1 LQRNG
6 SRTSSSGRSRAHP
19 RLGAAGS
26 GNGGEAAAGGGVFRE
41 TSETKNFDPGRHW
54 GGGSGG
60 SNGGEGENQRG

>member
-1 LQRNG
+1 MSHLLEILNSYLSVQ
-6 SRTSSSGRSRAHP
+6 TP

-41 TSETKNFDPGRHW
+41 TSKMTNFDPGRHW